1 MSDAIGNDNEDLLSL
16 TLHLDTDDDE
26 FSKAKNQIK
35 QLQDTLKDATS
46 SLDFVSDLNKAVQA
60 LRTAVKLWN
69 SLESKAV
76 SFVDTRGDY
85 SRYSLTSG
93 EKETLTSRLAEDKI
107 AKKSG
112 LTVTGVENAIS
123 TISNEQGSPVWHG
136 EDIKT
141 KEAVTLTS
149 IGRELGW
156 SRLQG
161 SALSDLML
169 HTDPKEVY
177 LLLEDAYAELYR
189 KIVAAPNKKEQQR
202 LRELAEKMPYLDEGS
217 KEYTRRRVEN
227 KYDIYAQSGTPIRP
241 FFSYESGDVG
251 TFGPKADKLAA
262 EVVETQN
269 ELAALRAHLATTG
282 TYLSSK
288 LYVGAG
294 TAIAAPLKI
303 IVDSLKVMTGQK
315 MGGLGGIGL
324 RSVETNAPFG
334 ATSTNVLKSL
344 KTGQKKQIAA
354 TAGMGPKFTEVLNEG
369 ERTKEYLSEGLRTD
383 LPDSPLSALYK
394 EAMLFEARALHSG
407 GFNEYLSAFYATI
420 ADKMVDAGLVKN
432 RDAALKELS
441 NPKSDYY
448 LPLKDASIPEGFT
461 SAYASGII
469 SEEEYANA
477 LVEIVNFLKHNEINK
492 AFNVDSGKEV
502 TAKSSGEGK
511 ETRIIL
517 EIRDEATGMVKETAF
532 PIEEVHK
539 LFLRK

>member
-16 TLHLDTDDDE
+16 TLHLDTDDDA

-35 QLQDTLKDATS
+35 QLQDSLKDATA
-46 SLDFVSDLNKAVQA
+46 SLDFISDLNKAVQA
-60 LRTAVKLWN
+60 LRMAVNLWN
-69 SLESKAV
+69 SLESHAI
-76 SFVDTRGDY
+76 SFVNTRGDY
-85 SRYSLTSG
+85 ARYSLTSG

-107 AKKSG
+107 AKTSG

-123 TISNEQGSPVWHG
+123 TISNEQGSPVWYG

-141 KEAVTLTS
+141 KEAIALTS
-149 IGRELGW
+149 IGQELGW
-156 SRLQG
+156 SKLQG

-189 KIVAAPNKKEQQR
+189 KIVATSDKKEQQR

-227 KYDIYAQSGTPIRP
+227 KYDVYAQSGTPIRP
-241 FFSYESGDVG
+241 FFSYESGDVA
-251 TFGPKADKLAA
+251 TFGPKADQLAA
-262 EVVETQN
+262 EVTETQS
-269 ELAALRAHLATTG
+269 ELAALRAHLKTAG

-294 TAIAAPLKI
+294 TAIAAPLKL
-303 IVDSLKVMTGQK
+303 IVDSTKVLTGQK
-315 MGGLGGIGL
+315 MAGLGGVGVGSIDTRGW
-324 RSVETNAPFG
+324 NA
-334 ATSTNVLKSL
+334 ANVVKGL
-344 KTGQKKQIAA
+344 KTKQKKQMAA
-354 TAGMGPKFTEVLNEG
+354 TAGLSSKFTEVTNEG
-369 ERTKEYLSEGLRTD
+369 ERTKEYLAEGLRTD
-383 LPDSPLSALYK
+383 LPDSALSALYK

-407 GFNEYLSAFYATI
+407 GFNEYLSTFYATI
-420 ADKMVDAGLVKN
+420 ADKMVDSGLAKN
-432 RDAALKELS
+432 RDAALEKLS
-441 NPKSDYY
+441 DPKSAYY

-469 SEEEYANA
+469 SEEEYAGA

-502 TAKSSGEGK
+502 TAKSEGQGK

-517 EIRDEATGMVKETAF
+517 EIRDEATGDVKEYSF
-532 PIEEVHK
+532 PVEEVHK

>member
-46 SLDFVSDLNKAVQA
+46 SLDFISDLNKAVQA
-60 LRTAVKLWN
+60 LRTAVNLWN

-107 AKKSG
+107 AQKSG
-112 LTVTGVENAIS
+112 LTVTGVENAIA
-123 TISNEQGSPVWHG
+123 TISNEQASPVWQG
-136 EDIKT
+136 EDVKT
-141 KEAVTLTS
+141 KEAVTLTE
-149 IGRELGW
+149 IGQELGW

-161 SALSDLML
+161 SALNDLML
-169 HTDPKEVY
+169 HSDTKDVY

-189 KIVAAPNKKEQQR
+189 KIVATPNKKDQQR
-202 LRELAEKMPYLDEGS
+202 LRQLAEKMPYLDEGS

-227 KYDIYAQSGTPIRP
+227 QYDIYAQSGTPIRP
-241 FFSYESGDVG
+241 FFSYESGDVA
-251 TFGPKADKLAA
+251 TFGPKADQLAA
-262 EVVETQN
+262 DVVETQN
-269 ELAALRAHLATTG
+269 ELAALRAHLETTG
-282 TYLSSK
+282 SYLFSK
-288 LYVGAG
+288 VYVGAG
-294 TAIAAPLKI
+294 TAIASPLKI

-324 RSVETNAPFG
+324 SAVDTSGWNA
-334 ATSTNVLKSL
+334 TNVLKGL
-344 KTGQKKQIAA
+344 RTGQKKQIAA

-420 ADKMVDAGLVKN
+420 ADKMVDSGLVKN

-441 NPKSDYY
+441 NPKSEYY

-469 SEEEYANA
+469 SEEEYASA

-502 TAKSSGEGK
+502 TAKSEGTGK

-532 PIEEVHK
+532 PVEEVHK